1 MVSYALGSSRPRVLN
16 VDNPKFT
23 RDGTVTAVPPVH
35 RAAGRFSSVE
45 FEMGAWTSSTFL
57 TIFFL
62 VGSVA
67 GTFSHFYIP
76 DDKVEI
82 TNDNGI
88 KISDAN
94 TNDPKLS
101 YQDEHDLTIFD
112 ARETVAQVEKL
123 FGKNWIMMGDSHGEP
138 RFGILRKHERD
149 LHAHTHDIKHLI
161 FPRHD
166 PNGVPT
172 TNINTT
178 YYDPTLPTKI
188 IIHGWTSSS
197 HDSIVRLIR
206 KAYARVGTYNIIAC
220 DWGPISHDVV
230 YSRAA
235 HSTNL
240 VGVILG
246 MFIDNLVK
254 VRGSNYSDFHLIGH
268 SLGAHVASAAGKFVK
283 QKVGRITCLDPAA
296 PCFVNDENC
305 NMLSPL
311 TEIKLDDAL
320 FVDAIHTCVGS
331 AGIREAIAHAD
342 FFPNGGSPS
351 QPGCPS
357 VRVLQEACSHCRS
370 YEYFAESVDSTMF
383 VARKCDSYKHYTQG
397 KCDDNESV
405 IMGEHI
411 DTNVTGV
418 FYLKTHSKTP
428 FAMG

>member
-1 MVSYALGSSRPRVLN
+1 MAAQGRKSPPSPRDAEYRESEKIN
-16 VDNPKFT
+16 
-23 RDGTVTAVPPVH
+23 
-35 RAAGRFSSVE
+35 
-45 FEMGAWTSSTFL
+45 
-57 TIFFL
+57 
-62 VGSVA
+62 

-88 KISDAN
+88 KISDAE

-101 YQDEHDLTIFD
+101 YEDEHDLTIFD

-161 FPRHD
+161 FPRQVHYK
-166 PNGVPT
+166 T
-172 TNINTT
+172 T
-178 YYDPTLPTKI
+178 
-188 IIHGWTSSS
+188 
-197 HDSIVRLIR
+197 
-206 KAYARVGTYNIIAC
+206 AYARVGTYNIIAC

-418 FYLKTHSKTP
+418 FYLKTHSKSP